1 MNQVSALASG
11 VVIGLAVSV
20 PVGPMAI
27 LCMNRTLEGGIKSGI
42 STGAGATTV
51 LLAYAVTVLL
61 GLRQVEPWLAAHRA
75 ALSLLA
81 AALML
86 LFAYQ
91 ILQRSIGARRGV
103 PGSRSAL
110 TNYASAVAF
119 GSTNPMTCVLL
130 LGAVSVV
137 IGGEVPVGNVLAI
150 VLTGIFLGSIGWWI
164 GFSAVIAALRS
175 RLRNGILRTIN
186 RVAAAAMVSFGA
198 LSLARATG
206 L

>member
-1 MNQVSALASG
+1 MDQVSALVSG
-11 VVIGLAVSV
+11 AVIGLAVSA

-61 GLRQVEPWLAAHRA
+61 GLRQIEPWLTAHRA

-86 LFAYQ
+86 LFAYR
-91 ILQRSIGARRGV
+91 ILRRSTGARHGVRG
-103 PGSRSAL
+103 PRSAL
-110 TNYASAVAF
+110 VNYASAVAF
-119 GSTNPMTCVLL
+119 CSTNPMTCVLL
-130 LGAVSVV
+130 LGAVGVV
-137 IGGEVPVGNVLAI
+137 TGGEVPAGNVLAI
-150 VLTGIFLGSIGWWI
+150 VLIGIFLGSIGWWI

-186 RVAAAAMVSFGA
+186 CIAAAAMVSFGA
-198 LSLARATG
+198 ISLARATG